1 MDKKEINAIIER
13 QIRQQRWAERPQ
25 QLRDVYD
32 SISGD
37 MGRQCALAGHRHR
50 SQVNATRML
59 LILLF
64 LLTTPFSIKALTR
77 DYPCRFVADNGVYVP
92 TGVIESIDIIFN
104 KQ

>member
-1 MDKKEINAIIER
+1 MDKKEIYSMMER
-13 QIRQQRWAERPQ
+13 QVRHQRWADAPSR
-25 QLRDVYD
+25 LRGVYD
-32 SISGD
+32 TLSGD
-37 MGRQCALAGHRHR
+37 MARSCTSADSHHR

-92 TGVIESIDIIFN
+92 TGVVENLDHFFG